1 MLVSVNKGPCNGI
14 SMGKTKSSSVDEASI
29 LRQAVLNTSTSLEI
43 LREAVSNSVDAD
55 ATMIDIILAH
65 VNGDMWNIIIE
76 DDGHG
81 MEESHMDAFF
91 QAGVSVKDNPKAKK
105 LTIKKQIV
113 IGEKGLGSKTTW
125 VAKEVRVESIRKSTN
140 QLITGVMKD
149 PLSQLNSG
157 KIPDWDF
164 EDNPAAAGYTP
175 KLTSGGTRIELDDV
189 RLASFAEKKT
199 DDIIEIANRVMH
211 YLRSYCAT
219 GTVKTRHSSK
229 QHIKQ
234 NIFNV
239 GSVPDITL
247 EVTRSGKSP
256 VTLGPVSGEYNL
268 PSKQIAPSSGPKEL
282 GVEKK
287 SENYCDL
294 YDGTGSKTITIS
306 PGVTK
311 TINYDVTCVV
321 AGNIVKENMIEFE
334 KRSGVGQ
341 KSLMGLHFCKD
352 FIPLKT
358 DAKSSKE
365 FLDSEYYYD
374 FKIFLNCQ
382 HFTLNADRNV
392 ITNLDSDEVSWI
404 KEDFKKNMWPS
415 ISIMHD
421 ALNKMRSNEDSDIE
435 AKKKSNEAVKML
447 NDYKTASNLVV
458 SKSGAK
464 LNYLKSP
471 KKEADV
477 THIIAAMMQSGKY
490 TKEFGKLEKFGQF
503 IDGTTDAIFEDSS
516 GKAMLIEIEYKLANL
531 YKHKHPF
538 DTFDGVIVWTIS
550 GASNGHTWKSP
561 WGKAGGAANLQLIG
575 SKGKWEIKWGT
586 KKKKLWVLEEF
597 I

>member
-1 MLVSVNKGPCNGI
+1 
-14 SMGKTKSSSVDEASI
+14 MGKTKVSSVDETSI
-29 LRQAVLNTSTSLEI
+29 LRQAVLNTATSLEI

-55 ATMIDIILAH
+55 ATMIDIVLEH
-65 VNGDMWNIIIE
+65 VNGDIWNIIIE
-76 DDGHG
+76 DDGNG
-81 MEESHMDAFF
+81 MEEVHMDAFF
-91 QAGVSVKDNPKAKK
+91 QAGVSVKDNPKGKK

-125 VAKEVRVESIRKSTN
+125 IAKEVKVESMRKSSGKS
-140 QLITGVMKD
+140 IIGVMKE

-157 KIPDWDF
+157 KIPAWDF
-164 EDNPAAAGYTP
+164 EDNPKAAGHSL
-175 KLTSGGTRIELDDV
+175 KLTSGGTRIQLIDV
-189 RLASFAEKKT
+189 RLASFSEKKT
-199 DDIIEIANRVMH
+199 DDHNEIANRVMH

-229 QHIKQ
+229 QHVKQ

-247 EVTRSGKSP
+247 EVTKSGQTP
-256 VTLGPVSGEYNL
+256 VMLGPISGEYNL
-268 PSKQIAPSSGPKEL
+268 PSKQISPPSGPLEL
-282 GVEKK
+282 GILKK

-306 PGVTK
+306 PGKTK

-321 AGNIVKENMIEFE
+321 AGNLVKEKMIEFE

-392 ITNLDSDEVSWI
+392 ITNLDSDDVSWI

-415 ISIMHD
+415 ISKMHD
-421 ALNKMRSNEDSDIE
+421 ALNEMRLKEESDID
-435 AKKKSNEAVKML
+435 AKKKSAEAQKML
-447 NDYKTASNLVV
+447 KDYKTAPNLPV
-458 SKSGAK
+458 SKSGVK

-477 THIIAAMMQSGKY
+477 THIITTMMQSGKY
-490 TKEFGKLEKFGQF
+490 TKEFGDLSKFGQF
-503 IDGTTDAIFEDSS
+503 VDGTTDAIFEDSS

-550 GASNGHTWKSP
+550 GASNGHTWASP

-575 SKGKWEIKWGT
+575 TKGKWEIKWGT